1 MFECKLLAV
10 RRVTQDN
17 QGKNT
22 AGVDQSPKKK
32 KRMQLAKTIC
42 INSKGSKILR
52 VMIPKPNSSEYR
64 PLGIPTIQDRATQA
78 LALMA
83 LEPQWEA

>member
-1 MFECKLLAV
+1 
-10 RRVTQDN
+10 
-17 QGKNT
+17 
-22 AGVDQSPKKK
+22 
-32 KRMQLAKTIC
+32 MQLAKTIC

>member
-22 AGVDQSPKKK
+22 AGVDNVKSISPE
-32 KRMQLAKTIC
+32 KRIILAKTIC
-42 INSKGSKILR
+42 INKEASLIRR
-52 VMIPKPNSSEYR
+52 VMIPKPNSSELR

-83 LEPQWEA
+83 LEPQ